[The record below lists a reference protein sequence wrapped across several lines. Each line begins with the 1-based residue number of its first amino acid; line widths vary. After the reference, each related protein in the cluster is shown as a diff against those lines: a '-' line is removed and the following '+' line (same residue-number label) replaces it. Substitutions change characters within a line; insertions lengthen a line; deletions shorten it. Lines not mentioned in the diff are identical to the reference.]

1 VRYHLSTQDTRA
13 RLQDNRIVGERG
25 ASYGREPKVPEAHV
39 LRLWLREAVPGAC
52 FRTVQGARVR
62 ILTVGS
68 GNRQDGPDF
77 LDARIEIDG
86 AVRTGAVEIHVRER
100 DWFLHGHDTDPR
112 YRTVML
118 HVSLYASAAWEA
130 PRQLPTIIL
139 ADALART
146 LRAAWADVLLD
157 ARAGAE
163 FPCAAYSGHIPQ
175 AMVDTALLLGA
186 AARLERKTRRVEAAM
201 AFWIPQIGVSATRAQ
216 TMYEMIARAL
226 GFGGN
231 ECAFEML
238 ARLLPL
244 QVLAE
249 CADGSIP
256 AVTAVLR
263 FAAGRDR
270 RAALPGLRSALR
282 SHGVRVPL
290 LPDTAWR
297 FSRVRPVNSID
308 RRMEQLAA
316 AVVAMCRA
324 PWWPR
329 LEVALLAW
337 PTSGPAEL
345 EAQFAFLLPAPSPG
359 GVGPNRLRELLL
371 NVAAPFFLAEGRRR
385 GRPALVA
392 SAASLYHRL
401 SPIPGN
407 RKTAALATYFPLPSQ
422 WNGSMQQGLIEV
434 HDALCRAGTCSNCL
448 IGRALFG

>member
-1 VRYHLSTQDTRA
+1 MRYQISTPDTFACRHGV
-13 RLQDNRIVGERG
+13 RIVGERG
-25 ASYGREPKVPEAHV
+25 ASYGREPNVPEAHV

-62 ILTVGS
+62 ILSVGS

-118 HVSLYASAAWEA
+118 HVSLYASAALEA

-157 ARAGAE
+157 ERAGAE
-163 FPCAAYSGHIPQ
+163 FPCAGYAGHIPP
-175 AMVDTALLLGA
+175 AAVDTALLLA
-186 AARLERKTRRVEAAM
+186 SSARLERKTRRVEAVL
-201 AFWIPQIGVSATRAQ
+201 AFWIPQIGVSAARAQ

-231 ECAFEML
+231 EVALEAL
-238 ARLLPL
+238 ARRLPL
-244 QVLAE
+244 QVLAD
-249 CADGSIP
+249 CADATIP

-270 RAALPGLRSALR
+270 RATRPGLRGALR

-290 LPDTAWR
+290 LPDTVWR

-316 AVVAMCRA
+316 AVVALRRA

-329 LEVALLAW
+329 LEAALLAW
-337 PTSGPAEL
+337 RVSGPAAL
-345 EAQFAFLLPAPSPG
+345 EAQFAFLLPASSPG

-392 SAASLYHRL
+392 SAASLYFRL
-401 SPIPGN
+401 TPIPGN
-407 RKTAALATYFPLPSQ
+407 RKTAALAGYFPLPGK
-422 WNGSMQQGLIEV
+422 WNGGTQQGLIEL
-434 HDALCRAGTCSNCL
+434 HDGLCKAGLCTNCL